1 MTGQDASF
9 VNAAESQQSL
19 RCAVEGDAP
28 GPSEKHGCFPRS
40 LHGRI
45 HGVRGASPSTATE
58 DSACD
63 NTKPFTNDA
72 ISADQV

>member
-28 GPSEKHGCFPRS
+28 GPSENMDVFRGVSMDGFTASAGRPPRP
-40 LHGRI
+40 H
-45 HGVRGASPSTATE
+45 TE

>member
-9 VNAAESQQSL
+9 VNAAESQRSL
-19 RCAVEGDAP
+19 WGPVGRDAP
-28 GPSEKHGCFPRS
+28 GPSENMDVF
-40 LHGRI
+40 
-45 HGVRGASPSTATE
+45 RGASMDGFTASPGRPSRPDPG

-72 ISADQV
+72 ISADEV

>member
-1 MTGQDASF
+1 MDGFTAS
-9 VNAAESQQSL
+9 AG
-19 RCAVEGDAP
+19 RP
-28 GPSEKHGCFPRS
+28 PRP
-40 LHGRI
+40 H
-45 HGVRGASPSTATE
+45 TE